1 MSTTD
6 DRVARPDP
14 AATPSAGTTE
24 AAKAGAA
31 AEAAA
36 VGAQAAARRRRLRPG
51 QVALAV
57 ALPLVAIALW
67 QVAVWVFAPREW
79 ILPSP
84 VDVARA
90 GWDARDRLWFHM
102 QWTILIAVI
111 GLALAIGIGSA
122 LAYLIARSRI
132 AWLAA
137 YPWIIVSQVIPLV
150 ALAPLL
156 VLWFPPFV
164 AILVLAVLMSI
175 FPVVVAGVDGLRGT
189 DRDLIRA
196 ARGLGAEESWTW
208 HHVRVPAALPRL
220 FTGMRLA
227 AVFVVSGAV
236 VGELVASER
245 GLGALTRLTAGQFE
259 TAITFAAVVLL
270 GLIGLGL
277 FGLIALAERIA
288 LPWTRRATRRGA

>member
-6 DRVARPDP
+6 DRVARP
-14 AATPSAGTTE
+14 AT
-24 AAKAGAA
+24 GAA
-31 AEAAA
+31 PSPATAEAAA
-36 VGAQAAARRRRLRPG
+36 PQAGAQGAARRRRLRPG

-57 ALPLVAIALW
+57 ALPLIAIALW

-111 GLALAIGIGSA
+111 GLALAIAIGSA

-132 AWLAA
+132 ARLAV

-189 DRDLIRA
+189 DRDLVRA
-196 ARGLGAEESWTW
+196 ARGLGASDSWTW

>member
-6 DRVARPDP
+6 DRVARR
-14 AATPSAGTTE
+14 ATGATPSPTNAEEAIPPAGTQPT
-24 AAKAGAA
+24 
-31 AEAAA
+31 
-36 VGAQAAARRRRLRPG
+36 ARRRRLRPG

-57 ALPLVAIALW
+57 TLPLLAIALW

-111 GLALAIGIGSA
+111 GLALAIAIGSA

-132 AWLAA
+132 AWLAV

-189 DRDLIRA
+189 DRDLVRA
-196 ARGLGAEESWTW
+196 ARGLGASESWTW

-259 TAITFAAVVLL
+259 TAITLAAVVLL

>member
-1 MSTTD
+1 
-6 DRVARPDP
+6 
-14 AATPSAGTTE
+14 
-24 AAKAGAA
+24 
-31 AEAAA
+31 
-36 VGAQAAARRRRLRPG
+36 
-51 QVALAV
+51 VALAV
-57 ALPLVAIALW
+57 ALPLIAIALW

-111 GLALAIGIGSA
+111 GLALAIAIGSA

-189 DRDLIRA
+189 DRDLVRA
-196 ARGLGAEESWTW
+196 ARGLGASDSWTW

-288 LPWTRRATRRGA
+288 LPWTRRATRRGT

>member
-6 DRVARPDP
+6 DRVARP
-14 AATPSAGTTE
+14 AT
-24 AAKAGAA
+24 GAA
-31 AEAAA
+31 PSPATAEAAA
-36 VGAQAAARRRRLRPG
+36 PQAGAQGAARRRRLRPG

-57 ALPLVAIALW
+57 ALPLIAIALW

-84 VDVARA
+84 VDGARA

-111 GLALAIGIGSA
+111 GLALAIAIGSA

-132 AWLAA
+132 AWLAV

-189 DRDLIRA
+189 DRDLVRA
-196 ARGLGAEESWTW
+196 ARGLGASDSWTW

>member
-1 MSTTD
+1 MSSTE
-6 DRVARPDP
+6 DRVAGP
-14 AATPSAGTTE
+14 APGATTSRAT
-24 AAKAGAA
+24 

-36 VGAQAAARRRRLRPG
+36 PLTGAQPTARGRRPRPG

-57 ALPLVAIALW
+57 ALPLIAIALW

-84 VDVARA
+84 GDVARA

-111 GLALAIGIGSA
+111 GLTLAIAIGSA

-175 FPVVVAGVDGLRGT
+175 FPVVVAGVDGLRRT

-196 ARGLGAEESWTW
+196 ARGLGAGDAWTW

>member
-259 TAITFAAVVLL
+259 TAITLAAVVLL